1 MKDILD
7 TDLPVVNLHPGELFV
22 AQEPTLIAT
31 LLGSC
36 VSVCLFCPKQKT
48 GAMCHG
54 VMPIRPDLSV
64 EDSFRFVETSVR
76 YMIDV
81 LTNGN
86 RSCPNA
92 ALEAKIFG
100 GADVL
105 DVHFGPATDA
115 RSIGSMN
122 IKAAREVLER
132 YNVAVAVEKVG
143 GVHGCK
149 LFFYSHTGEVLLR
162 RIPRSSVPKVK
173 MNAS

>member
-7 TDLPVVNLHPGELFV
+7 TELPVVNLHPGELFV

-31 LLGSC
+31 ILGSC

-54 VMPIRPDLSV
+54 VMPTRPDLSV
-64 EDSFRFVETSVR
+64 EDSFRFVETSVH
-76 YMIDV
+76 YMVEI

-86 RSCPNA
+86 LLCSNA
-92 ALEAKIFG
+92 GLVAKIFG

-105 DVHFGPATDA
+105 DVRFGPASDA
-115 RSIGSMN
+115 RSIGAMN
-122 IKAAREVLER
+122 IKAAREALAR
-132 YNVAVAVEKVG
+132 YNVPVAVEKVG
-143 GVHGCK
+143 GVNGCK

-162 RIPRSSVPKVK
+162 RIPRSSVPG
-173 MNAS
+173 

>member
-31 LLGSC
+31 ILGSC

-54 VMPIRPDLSV
+54 VMPIRPDLTV

-76 YMIDV
+76 YMVDV

-86 RSCPNA
+86 MFCPNA
-92 ALEAKIFG
+92 GLVAKIFG

-105 DVHFGPATDA
+105 DVHFGSAAETK
-115 RSIGSMN
+115 SIGSMN
-122 IKAAREVLER
+122 IKAAREALAR
-132 YNVAVAVEKVG
+132 YNVSVAVEEVG

-149 LFFYSHTGEVLLR
+149 LFFYTHTGEVLLR
-162 RIPRSSVPKVK
+162 RIPRSSV
-173 MNAS
+173 SG

>member
-1 MKDILD
+1 MPQVKDILD
-7 TDLPVVNLHPGELFV
+7 TDLPLVNLHPGELFV
-22 AQEPTLIAT
+22 AQEPTLIST
-31 LLGSC
+31 ILGSC

-54 VMPIRPDLSV
+54 VMPVRPDLGE

-76 YMIDV
+76 YMVEI

-86 RSCPNA
+86 LLCANA
-92 ALEAKIFG
+92 GLVAKIFG

-105 DVHFGPATDA
+105 DVRFGPAVEA
-115 RSIGSMN
+115 RSIGAMN
-122 IKAAREVLER
+122 IKAARETLAR
-132 YNVAVAVEKVG
+132 YDVSVAVEEVG

-162 RIPRSSVPKVK
+162 RIPRSSVPG
-173 MNAS
+173 

>member
-1 MKDILD
+1 MPHMKDILD

-31 LLGSC
+31 ILGSC
-36 VSVCLFCPKQKT
+36 VSVCLFCPRQKT

-54 VMPIRPDLSV
+54 VMPARPDLSV

-76 YMIDV
+76 YMVEI

-86 RSCPNA
+86 LLCPNA
-92 ALEAKIFG
+92 GLVAKIFG

-105 DVHFGPATDA
+105 EVRFGPASDA

-122 IKAAREVLER
+122 IKAAREALAR
-132 YNVAVAVEKVG
+132 YNVSVAVEEVG
-143 GVHGCK
+143 GVNGCK

-162 RIPRSSVPKVK
+162 RIPRSSVPG
-173 MNAS
+173 

>member
-76 YMIDV
+76 YMVDV

-92 ALEAKIFG
+92 GLVAKIFG

-105 DVHFGPATDA
+105 DVRFGPATDT
-115 RSIGSMN
+115 RSIGAMN
-122 IKAAREVLER
+122 IKAARDALER
-132 YNVAVAVEKVG
+132 YHVPVAVEEVG
-143 GVHGCK
+143 GVQGCK

-162 RIPRSSVPKVK
+162 RFPRSSIPG
-173 MNAS
+173 

>member
-22 AQEPTLIAT
+22 AHEPTLIAT
-31 LLGSC
+31 ILGSC

-54 VMPIRPDLSV
+54 VMPIRSDLTV

-76 YMIDV
+76 YMVDV

-86 RSCPNA
+86 MFCPNA
-92 ALEAKIFG
+92 GLVAKIFG

-105 DVHFGPATDA
+105 DVHFGLAADT

-122 IKAAREVLER
+122 IKAAREALAR
-132 YNVAVAVEKVG
+132 YNVSVAVEEVG

-149 LFFYSHTGEVLLR
+149 LFFYTHTGEVLLR
-162 RIPRSSVPKVK
+162 RIHRASVPG
-173 MNAS
+173 

>member
-31 LLGSC
+31 ILGSC

-54 VMPIRPDLSV
+54 VMPTRPDLSV
-64 EDSFRFVETSVR
+64 EDSFRFVETSVH
-76 YMIDV
+76 YMVEI

-86 RSCPNA
+86 LLCSNA
-92 ALEAKIFG
+92 GLVAKIFG

-105 DVHFGPATDA
+105 EVRFGPASDA
-115 RSIGSMN
+115 RSIGAMN
-122 IKAAREVLER
+122 IKAAREALAR
-132 YNVAVAVEKVG
+132 YNVPVAVEKVG
-143 GVHGCK
+143 GVNGCK

-162 RIPRSSVPKVK
+162 RIPRSSVPG
-173 MNAS
+173 

>member
-1 MKDILD
+1 MPQMKDILD

-31 LLGSC
+31 ILGSC

-54 VMPIRPDLSV
+54 VMPSRPDLTV

-76 YMIDV
+76 YMVDI

-86 RSCPNA
+86 MLCPNA
-92 ALEAKIFG
+92 GLVAKIFG

-105 DVHFGPATDA
+105 DVHFGPTADA
-115 RSIGSMN
+115 KSIGSMN
-122 IKAAREVLER
+122 IKAAREALAR

-149 LFFYSHTGEVLLR
+149 LFFYTHTGEVLLR
-162 RIPRSSVPKVK
+162 RIPRASV
-173 MNAS
+173 SG